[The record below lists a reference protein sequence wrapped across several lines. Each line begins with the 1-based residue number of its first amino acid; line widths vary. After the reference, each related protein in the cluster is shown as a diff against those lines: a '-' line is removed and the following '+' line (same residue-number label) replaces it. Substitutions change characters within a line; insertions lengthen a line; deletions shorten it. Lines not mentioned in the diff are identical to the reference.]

1 MNIVAV
7 DVSKARLDVFD
18 ENNKCFS
25 HYENNKLGIEEL
37 LKHVKNN
44 DPIFVFEATG
54 GYEMGL
60 AIALIEA
67 KKLFVRCS
75 GAKVRCFAKSQGKAK
90 TDKIDAMMIAKYAR
104 VSELKP
110 FKIADKNSLRL
121 RELNTRR
128 SQTLDLLSQEANR
141 LEHKHSKDI
150 ERLIKKNTQFFKKQL
165 EFIEEKINALIE
177 EDSYLQEKMEII
189 KSIPGIGDITAI
201 TLISELPELG
211 YLNKS
216 EVASLTGLAPFNKD
230 SGTYQGK
237 RKITRSRP
245 RIKRV
250 LYMAAM
256 SAIRNNSEIKEFY
269 NKLKQKGKP
278 GKLAL
283 IACMRKLVIY
293 VNAMVASNS
302 KWKFA

>member
-1 MNIVAV
+1 
-7 DVSKARLDVFD
+7 
-18 ENNKCFS
+18 
-25 HYENNKLGIEEL
+25 
-37 LKHVKNN
+37 
-44 DPIFVFEATG
+44 
-54 GYEMGL
+54 
-60 AIALIEA
+60 
-67 KKLFVRCS
+67 
-75 GAKVRCFAKSQGKAK
+75 
-90 TDKIDAMMIAKYAR
+90 
-104 VSELKP
+104 
-110 FKIADKNSLRL
+110 
-121 RELNTRR
+121 
-128 SQTLDLLSQEANR
+128 
-141 LEHKHSKDI
+141 
-150 ERLIKKNTQFFKKQL
+150 
-165 EFIEEKINALIE
+165 
-177 EDSYLQEKMEII
+177 MEII